1 MPFPKRLLTD
11 GEHVVLDLRPH
22 WVTLLRPFA
31 WTVFL
36 VAAAIGGSYG
46 LSKTSMSSDTKDTAT
61 LVLSGICLLLW
72 LILALPKILTWMTT
86 QFALTN
92 ERLIARSGVVAK
104 RSKEIPLEAIN
115 DISFTQSFVGR
126 LIKEGTL
133 VVESAGER
141 GQESFKNVRNPESVQ
156 KAIYHESEGRKGLG
170 GRPGVPTGS
179 VADEVAK
186 LAALRDS
193 GALSAEEFEAQKAK
207 LLGS

>member
-1 MPFPKRLLTD
+1 MPFPRRLLTD

-22 WVTLLRPFA
+22 WVTLMRPLA
-31 WTVFL
+31 WTAVIA
-36 VAAAIGGSYG
+36 AAAIAASYG
-46 LSKTSMSSDTKDTAT
+46 LSRTSFDAQDEGT
-61 LVLSGICLLLW
+61 LIIGGVAILAW

-92 ERLIARSGVVAK
+92 ERLIARSGVIAK
-104 RSKEIPLEAIN
+104 RSKEIPLEVVN
-115 DISFTQSFVGR
+115 DISFTQSFFGR

-156 KAIYHESEGRKGLG
+156 KAIYHESEARKGLG

-179 VADEVAK
+179 VADEISK

-193 GALSAEEFEAQKAK
+193 GALSPEEFEAEKAK
-207 LLGS
+207 LLGGS

>member
-1 MPFPKRLLTD
+1 MAFPRRLLTD
-11 GEHVVLDLRPH
+11 GEHIVLDLRPH
-22 WVTLLRPFA
+22 WVTLLGPVL
-31 WTVFL
+31 WTIVL
-36 VAAAIGGSYG
+36 VAAAIGGSIG
-46 LSKTSMSSDTKDTAT
+46 LQHTSISDKSTAT
-61 LVLSGICLLLW
+61 LIVAGVAIVAW
-72 LILALPKILTWMTT
+72 LILAFPRILRWLTT

-115 DISFTQSFVGR
+115 DITFTQSFWGR

-141 GQESFKNVRNPESVQ
+141 GQESFRNVRNPEAVQ
-156 KAIYHESEGRKGLG
+156 KSIYHESEARKGLG

-179 VADEVAK
+179 VADEIAK
-186 LAALRDS
+186 LAALRDAGS
-193 GALSAEEFEAQKAK
+193 LSAEEFEAQKAK